1 MSMGVRRYGCQFG
14 FQDTAGVSLFGN
26 FFTVM
31 LTLAYRSHSPKDG
44 TSLLFLTAKIL
55 QLVIMIL
62 LLLREYRVFMTVL
75 PCILLLNLAGGTAEI
90 FALLKMLEDYS
101 ERIKRIY
108 YTLTGC
114 AALGLLLQYLLSP
127 DEPRLIASASLAGAL
142 LLSYPAYILC
152 WKMKKTPLQEI
163 MGLLYG
169 IVILSMLCYA
179 SRLVYLPPEGSPV
192 GEWIQVFF
200 YIGIYLLMFLGTAG
214 FMLLSREQSYAELE
228 RAATYD
234 ELTGILNRRAFVLR
248 VRPLIAAAAKE
259 MAPFSFLLLDVDH
272 FKQVNDTYGHDTGDK
287 VLRDFARRIERQLGN
302 GDLFGRFGGE
312 EFAVLLH
319 RSDEEASE
327 EVAERLRRSVLDA
340 TIDGIT
346 LSYTVS
352 IGLITIV
359 SGERVPLN
367 TLYKLSDTALYQ
379 AKQRGRN
386 CVVRSHGYA
395 AREFEAH
402 S

>member
-1 MSMGVRRYGCQFG
+1 MAANLDLKTLLACLF
-14 FQDTAGVSLFGN
+14 FGN
-26 FFTVM
+26 FFTV
-31 LTLAYRSHSPKDG
+31 LLILAYRSRYPKDG
-44 TSLLFLTAKIL
+44 TSQLFLTAKII
-55 QLVIMIL
+55 QLVILIL
-62 LLLREYRVFMTVL
+62 LVLREYYELAFAL
-75 PCILLLNLAGGTAEI
+75 PCIILLNLAGGTAEI
-90 FALLKMLEDYS
+90 FALLKLVGAYTERVKRVYYGLAGGAAICLLVLYS
-101 ERIKRIY
+101 LKPEVEQ
-108 YTLTGC
+108 LV
-114 AALGLLLQYLLSP
+114 
-127 DEPRLIASASLAGAL
+127 ASAALAGAL
-142 LLSYPAYILC
+142 LIIYPAYILA
-152 WKMKKTPLQEI
+152 WKINKTPLQEI

-169 IVILSMLCYA
+169 LVILALLCRA
-179 SRLVYLPPEGSPV
+179 GGLVRLPLRDSPLAD
-192 GEWIQVFF
+192 WIQVFF

-228 RAATYD
+228 RVATYD

-248 VRPLIAAAAKE
+248 ARPLIAAAAKE
-259 MAPFSFLLLDVDH
+259 VTPFSFMLLDVDH

-287 VLRDFARRIERQLGN
+287 VLRDFARRIEGQLGN

-319 RSDEEASE
+319 RSDEEASDE
-327 EVAERLRRSVLDA
+327 TAERLRRSVLDA
-340 TIDGIT
+340 TIEGMS
-346 LSYTVS
+346 LPYTVS

-386 CVVRSHGYA
+386 CVVRSHGYGI
-395 AREFEAH
+395 RELEAH

>member
-1 MSMGVRRYGCQFG
+1 M
-14 FQDTAGVSLFGN
+14 AASLDFKTLLACLFFGN

-31 LTLAYRSHSPKDG
+31 LTLAYRSRYPKDG

-62 LLLREYRVFMTVL
+62 LLLREYREFKVVL
-75 PCILLLNLAGGTAEI
+75 PCIILLNLAGGTAEI
-90 FALLKMLEDYS
+90 FALLKMLEVYS

-114 AALGLLLQYLLSP
+114 AALALLLLYLLSP
-127 DEPRLIASASLAGAL
+127 DVPRLIAAASLAGAL
-142 LLSYPAYILC
+142 LLIYPAYMLC
-152 WKMKKTPLQEI
+152 WKVKKTPLQEI

-169 IVILSMLCYA
+169 IVILSMFCNA
-179 SRLVYLPPEGSPV
+179 SRLVYPPPEGSPI
-192 GEWIQVFF
+192 GEWMQVFF

-248 VRPLIAAAAKE
+248 ARPLIAAAAKE

-319 RSDEEASE
+319 RADEEASE

-386 CVVRSHGYA
+386 CVVRSHGYT
-395 AREFEAH
+395 ARELEVH